1 MLAVS
6 WFVLLTSNSDL
17 HSSLSHK
24 HIFMLLHHF
33 HPRVGKQFSL
43 HRHRAYNNCFDCH
56 LKASLASWIAV
67 ETHIYQVNQ
76 TQFWARLRSRNELSV
91 VHWPVFSP
99 LLLPE
104 FQRHLSMWTLK
115 GNLKRNKREAI
126 SEINTK
132 SWNVFQ
138 FSCQLQNI
146 SNKEWWH
153 ISENKLGEYCRC
165 AALILWLLV

>member
-1 MLAVS
+1 MVCVAHQQFWSSQFLISQTHLHAS
-6 WFVLLTSNSDL
+6 TSFSPQGGETVFITQAQ
-17 HSSLSHK
+17 SLQQLFWLS
-24 HIFMLLHHF
+24 F
-33 HPRVGKQFSL
+33 
-43 HRHRAYNNCFDCH
+43 
-56 LKASLASWIAV
+56 KASLASWIAV

-104 FQRHLSMWTLK
+104 FQRHLSTWTRALK

-153 ISENKLGEYCRC
+153 ISENKLGQYCRC